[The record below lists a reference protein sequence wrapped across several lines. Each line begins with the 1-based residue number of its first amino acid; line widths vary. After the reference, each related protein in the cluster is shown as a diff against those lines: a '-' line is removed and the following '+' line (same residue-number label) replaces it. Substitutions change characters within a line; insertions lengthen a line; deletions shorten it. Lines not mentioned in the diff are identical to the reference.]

1 MSTLSNIFT
10 LTGLTLEEAI
20 QQLDQELPAGAYK
33 ALPGAVDLTDID
45 PNWMRKTLN
54 HVFGLCGLGW
64 GYEFDPANL
73 EYRYESRT
81 NARGN
86 EYGVYVAV
94 LTHLRFWYKLVDGNT
109 QYNCAIH
116 ATGASENANIA
127 YAMKGAITNA
137 LGNAVSNIGFQES
150 VYLGL
155 RSHKDFQP
163 APNGNGNGNGKAYA
177 PKSAPAPVPA
187 PQPQPAPAAE
197 AAGEGELADPGQFI
211 LTFGKNKGSSLAE
224 LWNSG
229 PVGQGY
235 VRWLAAVSGKG
246 FEPRTPEDR
255 YAQRMAKAFLSLQS
269 AYAG

>member
-64 GYEFDPANL
+64 GYEFDPGDL
-73 EYRYESRT
+73 EHRYESRT

-109 QYNCAIH
+109 QYNCSVH

-155 RSHKDFQP
+155 RSHKDFQN
-163 APNGNGNGNGKAYA
+163 APNGNGKVNA
-177 PKSAPAPVPA
+177 
-187 PQPQPAPAAE
+187 PQPAPAAE
-197 AAGEGELADPGQFI
+197 PAAEAEGELADPGQAVVHFGRYKDKT
-211 LTFGKNKGSSLAE
+211 LTEVWALGKE
-224 LWNSG
+224 
-229 PVGQGY
+229 GQGWI
-235 VRWLAAVSGKG
+235 RWCANTDGKG
-246 FEPRTPEDR
+246 YDAKNDPKNIHL
-255 YAQRMAKAFLSLQS
+255 QRMARAFLALQAS
-269 AYAG
+269 YAG

>member
-54 HVFGLCGLGW
+54 HIFGLCGLGW
-64 GYEFDPANL
+64 GYEYDPANL

-109 QYNCAIH
+109 QYNCSVH

-155 RSHKDFQP
+155 RSHKDFQN
-163 APNGNGNGNGKAYA
+163 APNGNGKAVA
-177 PKSAPAPVPA
+177 
-187 PQPQPAPAAE
+187 PQPAPAAE
-197 AAGEGELADPGQFI
+197 PSAEGELADPGQTVI
-211 LTFGKNKGSSLAE
+211 HFGKMKDKTIAEVWASGAAGKG
-224 LWNSG
+224 WI
-229 PVGQGY
+229 
-235 VRWLAAVSGKG
+235 RWAANTDGKG
-246 FEPRTPEDR
+246 FDPQGKPENLHL
-255 YAQRMAKAFLSLQS
+255 QRMARAFLAVNA

>member
-1 MSTLSNIFT
+1 MSTLSSIFT
-10 LTGLTLEEAI
+10 LTGLTLEQAI

-54 HVFGLCGLGW
+54 HIFGLCGLGW
-64 GYEFDPANL
+64 GYEYDPTNL

-94 LTHLRFWYKLVDGNT
+94 LTHLHFWYKLVDGNT
-109 QYNCAIH
+109 QYNCSVH

-155 RSHKDFQP
+155 RSHKDFQT
-163 APNGNGNGNGKAYA
+163 PNGNGKVNA
-177 PKSAPAPVPA
+177 PKPAPAPA
-187 PQPQPAPAAE
+187 PQPTPVAQPT
-197 AAGEGELADPGQFI
+197 GEGELADPGQTVI
-211 LTFGKNKGSSLAE
+211 HFGKMKDKTLAE
-224 LWNSG
+224 VWALG
-229 PVGQGY
+229 KEGQGWL
-235 VRWLAAVSGKG
+235 RWAANTDGMG
-246 FEPRTPEDR
+246 FDPKNDPKHIHL
-255 YAQRMAKAFLSLQS
+255 QRMARAFLAVNA

>member
-1 MSTLSNIFT
+1 MSTLSNTFT

-81 NARGN
+81 NAKGN

-94 LTHLRFWYKLVDGNT
+94 LTHLRFWYKLVDGNI
-109 QYNCAIH
+109 QYNCSIH

-137 LGNAVSNIGFQES
+137 LGNAVSNIGFQEN

-163 APNGNGNGNGKAYA
+163 TPNGNGNVKAHA
-177 PKSAPAPVPA
+177 PKSVPAPAPEPTPAPA
-187 PQPQPAPAAE
+187 PQPAPE
-197 AAGEGELADPGQFI
+197 EGELADPGQ
-211 LTFGKNKGSSLAE
+211 TVVHFGKHQGKTLAE
-224 LWNSG
+224 IWALG
-229 PVGQGY
+229 KEGQGWI
-235 VRWLAAVSGKG
+235 RWCANTDGKG
-246 FEPRTPEDR
+246 YDTKNDPKNIHL
-255 YAQRMAKAFLSLQS
+255 QRMARAFLAINA

>member
-10 LTGLTLEEAI
+10 LTGLTLDEAI

-33 ALPGAVDLTDID
+33 AVPGAVDLTDID

-54 HVFGLCGLGW
+54 HVFGLCGYGW
-64 GYEFDPANL
+64 GYEYDPANL

-86 EYGVYVAV
+86 EYGVWSAV
-94 LTHLRFWYKLVDGNT
+94 LTHLKFWYRLQNDTASVT
-109 QYNCAIH
+109 HVCSIH
-116 ATGASENANIA
+116 ASGASENANIA

-155 RSHKDFQP
+155 RSHKDF
-163 APNGNGNGNGKAYA
+163 APNGNGK
-177 PKSAPAPVPA
+177 VT
-187 PQPQPAPAAE
+187 PQPAPKPTLAPAVASAE
-197 AAGEGELADPGQFI
+197 PAETPAPVAELADPGQTVI
-211 LTFGKNKGSSLAE
+211 HFGKMKDKTIAE
-224 LWNSG
+224 VWKSG
-229 PVGQGY
+229 PAGQGW
-235 VRWLAAVSGKG
+235 VRWAANTDGKG
-246 FEPRTPEDR
+246 YDPQGKPEGIHL
-255 YAQRMAKAFLSLQS
+255 QRMARAFLSLQS

>member
-64 GYEFDPANL
+64 GYEYDPANL

-81 NARGN
+81 NAKGN
-86 EYGVYVAV
+86 EYGVYAAI
-94 LTHLRFWYKLVDGNT
+94 LTHLRFWYKLVDGNI
-109 QYNCAIH
+109 QYNCSVH

-163 APNGNGNGNGKAYA
+163 APNGNGNGKAYA
-177 PKSAPAPVPA
+177 PKPVPA
-187 PQPQPAPAAE
+187 PAPKPQPAPAAAE
-197 AAGEGELADPGQFI
+197 PAGEGELADPGQTVI
-211 LTFGKNKGSSLAE
+211 HFGKQKDKTIAE
-224 LWNSG
+224 VWQSG
-229 PVGQGY
+229 PVGQGW
-235 VRWLAAVSGKG
+235 VRWCANTDGKG
-246 FEPRTPEDR
+246 FDPQGKPENVHL
-255 YAQRMAKAFLSLQS
+255 QRMARAFLALQA